1 MTPLYAPL
9 ACENGTVAGLLF
21 FLAHP
26 DDETFIAG
34 GTIARYA
41 AAGVEIGV
49 VCATR
54 GERGKTGD
62 VCSREDLA
70 SVREAEVRDAA
81 RILGIRHLE
90 ILPYE
95 DQMLAAAPPDEIR
108 RSMVA
113 ALRRQRPR
121 VAITFDPNGMN
132 LHPDHI
138 AISRFASDAVAAAA
152 DPRWYPETG
161 EPHMVERM
169 LWCAPGRVFDL
180 GAMEHIAGRAGV
192 DFLIDISA
200 YREIKNAALRAHG
213 TQYPGLKKL
222 FSDDTTTALE
232 AFRVAWGPR
241 PRAIPA
247 ADLFTFTE

>member
-152 DPRWYPETG
+152 P
-161 EPHMVERM
+161 MVSGNR
-169 LWCAPGRVFDL
+169 RT
-180 GAMEHIAGRAGV
+180 
-192 DFLIDISA
+192 
-200 YREIKNAALRAHG
+200 AHG
-213 TQYPGLKKL
+213 GAH
-222 FSDDTTTALE
+222 ALVRTG
-232 AFRVAWGPR
+232 ARVRSRRNGAHRWAGGG
-241 PRAIPA
+241 
-247 ADLFTFTE
+247 